1 MEYLRALYSFVW
13 NHWCTLY
20 AVWIVVHRWWW
31 SSTLRIFCYV
41 SNHWVRKTTPT
52 ITNKERNTEIKRN
65 KKRVYKKSTHSYMY
79 IYIHTMLPSFSNEWF
94 GWLVGWL
101 RWRCTL
107 ASVDVDG
114 VDGGDVWAT
123 YNFDFAMRF
132 ITAYRCV
139 KKKWRKKQQQ
149 HTNIYNA
156 SCRTFTKPL
165 HTHTHK
171 ERETC
176 THTQRSAWLIPNRSK
191 LQYKEIHVQILYL
204 LNQTVHDLFWLFIWI
219 KCATSLSEGF

>member
-65 KKRVYKKSTHSYMY
+65 KKRIYKKSTHSYMY

-114 VDGGDVWAT
+114 VDGGDVWAI

-139 KKKWRKKQQQ
+139 KKKWRKKTTATYKHLQCQLP
-149 HTNIYNA
+149 HLHKATSY
-156 SCRTFTKPL
+156 S
-165 HTHTHK
+165 HTHR
-171 ERETC
+171 ERNMYAYTTFGLTNTE
-176 THTQRSAWLIPNRSK
+176 
-191 LQYKEIHVQILYL
+191 
-204 LNQTVHDLFWLFIWI
+204 
-219 KCATSLSEGF
+219 